1 MNSKAVSMLASVLIV
16 VMATVAVAD
25 ISFPN
30 RKFTPSP
37 PPGPPPELP
46 AKIKVVFTQ
55 GDKAELIVP
64 KGLRG
69 QLNPAAVGAKT
80 GAVPQSAPVG
90 NAPNPAG
97 ATPKTTRFSAPI
109 GTVVGGAAISL
120 AAILAGLVLLKHRM
134 PQKTRLVVGMASS
147 VVVFAFVAFCVS
159 QSNANVPPPE
169 SRRRPEPPIPQAI
182 QFGTFDL
189 NVKYVDKGDVIE
201 LRLPLKTAPGNPR
214 GQGNSRGVDNPSGI
228 NF

>member
-90 NAPNPAG
+90 N
-97 ATPKTTRFSAPI
+97 
-109 GTVVGGAAISL
+109 VG
-120 AAILAGLVLLKHRM
+120 R
-134 PQKTRLVVGMASS
+134 
-147 VVVFAFVAFCVS
+147 
-159 QSNANVPPPE
+159 
-169 SRRRPEPPIPQAI
+169 
-182 QFGTFDL
+182 
-189 NVKYVDKGDVIE
+189 
-201 LRLPLKTAPGNPR
+201 
-214 GQGNSRGVDNPSGI
+214 
-228 NF
+228 